1 MSLYTHH
8 KAEAC
13 QTHWVHEQHL
23 GANYPNEPAKIAR
36 MPAIPAAHVAIRHV
50 RGRCMLAYM
59 LVTRGVCRRS
69 TLLVSIRQYQPVYSL
84 CDKNML
90 LLLLKLDIM
99 SKIVFGSDLRPPQI
113 TTLH

>member
-84 CDKNML
+84 
-90 LLLLKLDIM
+90 
-99 SKIVFGSDLRPPQI
+99 
-113 TTLH
+113 